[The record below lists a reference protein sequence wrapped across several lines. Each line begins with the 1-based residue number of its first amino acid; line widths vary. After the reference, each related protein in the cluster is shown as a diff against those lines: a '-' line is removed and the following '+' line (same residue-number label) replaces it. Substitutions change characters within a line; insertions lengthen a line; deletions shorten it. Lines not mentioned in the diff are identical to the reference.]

1 MTNRRLP
8 WHQRLVR
15 RVTRHAP
22 VSAITTPSPLSLM
35 FVITFLGSLI
45 ALLAGV
51 FAVAFVLATT
61 SIGSL
66 TFQFRQYPLRRDHE
80 PAC

>member
-1 MTNRRLP
+1 M
-8 WHQRLVR
+8 
-15 RVTRHAP
+15 
-22 VSAITTPSPLSLM
+22 SLM

-66 TFQFRQYPLRRDHE
+66 TCHQIPERN
-80 PAC
+80 